1 MLEANATLQEETV
14 ELVDVADAEA
24 ELSLVT

>member
-1 MLEANATLQEETV
+1 MFEANATLQEETL
-14 ELVDVADAEA
+14 ESVDVADAAA

>member
-14 ELVDVADAEA
+14 ELVDVADAAA
-24 ELSLVT
+24 ELSFVT